1 MVLVWPAMVVV
12 ITSVSWCGWP
22 DASWAALGH
31 RTPPDLIL
39 NEPPVVVIGTVIEP
53 SEWTMRADVVVSGAP
68 PPRSS
73 ESFMTTLLPLA
84 TGVTEIT
91 WLVTVPCSP
100 LSLSTYTHLFPT
112 LSGKKATV
120 PLPVD
125 REPEDPESEVPAAE
139 GEPAAAGW
147 LDVAAVLAPELF
159 PQPARASP
167 EAAAAARMPATVV
180 REVKP
185 DLFMSCLGL
194 GVRSVG
200 DSRLSAAGR

>member
-1 MVLVWPAMVVV
+1 
-12 ITSVSWCGWP
+12 
-22 DASWAALGH
+22 
-31 RTPPDLIL
+31 
-39 NEPPVVVIGTVIEP
+39 
-53 SEWTMRADVVVSGAP
+53 
-68 PPRSS
+68 
-73 ESFMTTLLPLA
+73 MTTLLPLA
-84 TGVTEIT
+84 TGVTETT

-100 LSLSTYTHLFPT
+100 LTLSVYTHLFPT
-112 LSGKKATV
+112 LSGKKATA

-125 REPEDPESEVPAAE
+125 TEPDEPEPDVLAA
-139 GEPAAAGW
+139 GAEPAAAGW
-147 LDVAAVLAPELF
+147 LDVAAVLAPGLF

-167 EAAAAARMPATVV
+167 EAAAAARRPATVV